1 MANQINLTATILSF
15 ADSDSQP
22 LSIAEK
28 VDFEITVPPSTT
40 DMEVPLT
47 GIATPKVLYVKGAR
61 GVSIRLAALGT
72 EIPCNKFFLMT
83 NVDVPSALA
92 SVLVSNA
99 DTQEHKVLIVA
110 AE

>member
-1 MANQINLTATILSF
+1 MANQIGLTATVLSF
-15 ADSDSQP
+15 ADSDSQA

-28 VDFEITVPPSTT
+28 VDFEITVPPATS

-72 EIPCNKFFLMT
+72 SIPCNKFFLMT

-92 SVLVSNA
+92 SILISNG
-99 DTQEHKVLIVA
+99 DTQAHTITVVA